1 MGNAIPVNDV
11 FEGIIGVM
19 VWVWLVAIISC
30 HALQDVVKV
39 LDLFWQL
46 LFACL
51 VPLGCAAPG
60 GSGAMAKT

>member
-1 MGNAIPVNDV
+1 MGNAIHVNDV
-11 FEGIIGVM
+11 LEELL
-19 VWVWLVAIISC
+19 VWLVAIISC

-51 VPLGCAAPG
+51 VPLGCAAHRG
-60 GSGAMAKT
+60 